1 MVRQD
6 TPGSTMPDQ
15 VKFEATDHGH
25 SVLAGLKHLRDKQ
38 QLFDVILT
46 AQNQKFPA
54 HRVVLASCCQYFRAM
69 FTDGLMECQ
78 QTEIQLN
85 GVTATGI
92 HSLIDFAYTSKI
104 LLNFDNI
111 EDILLSANHIQMLPV
126 LKACSDFLKD
136 HLSIEN
142 CANMANWADLFS
154 LTELKVHIL
163 KFMCK
168 NFVALSYSSEFL
180 QIPASLLRNLFF
192 CNYPVD
198 CSEGDLLS
206 AVVMWICHQPEVRL
220 PQVSPILDGVHWEN
234 ISSQDINKLSQNV
247 TFEKLLEISMS
258 MRDAI
263 SRGFPA
269 EVCCLQKS
277 GLLNTRGY
285 RKALVCVGGFS
296 PRSGMT
302 NDLRYCMIGSRVW
315 KTLTQIPHV
324 QQCNFGH
331 VVMNNIL
338 YVVGGCFND
347 NMQEII
353 HNYGFKYNPA
363 THTWSSISQMRSERC
378 RFFLAE
384 AKGKLY
390 AIGGDPSA
398 SNPLAEDAAP
408 CECYNPV
415 DDSWSPIQ
423 PMPINRSQHAG
434 VAVGDFLYVSGG
446 LQDIDED
453 TFSDFYK
460 YDTNSDS
467 WISLPPM
474 LMPRADHTLFTHN
487 GLLYVIGGWYEDLAN
502 QQRRMAANID
512 CFIEGENRWETVGAV
527 PQPRLYATYSVVDD
541 CVSVIGG
548 WINGDYMRKAHTIQM
563 YDLVTRNWTEED
575 SKQIKLGK
583 HSVCTMYLPQCD
595 NS

>member
-1 MVRQD
+1 MVLQD
-6 TPGSTMPDQ
+6 TLGHSMPDQ
-15 VKFEATDHGH
+15 VKFEATDHGD

-69 FTDGLMECQ
+69 FTDGLKECQ
-78 QTEIQLN
+78 QMEIQLN

-92 HSLIDFAYTSKI
+92 HNLIDFAYTSKI

-126 LKACSDFLKD
+126 LKACSNFLKD

-154 LTELKVHIL
+154 LTELKIHIL
-163 KFMCK
+163 KFICR
-168 NFVALSYSSEFL
+168 NFSALSCSSEFF
-180 QIPASLLRNLFF
+180 QFPASLLQNVLF
-192 CNYPVD
+192 CNYPID

-206 AVVMWICHQPEVRL
+206 AVLTWVYHQPDIRL
-220 PQVSPILDGVHWEN
+220 NQVSPVLNGVHWEN
-234 ISSQDINKLSQNV
+234 VTNKEIDRLSQNE
-247 TFEKLLEISMS
+247 TFEKLVELSTPLKH
-258 MRDAI
+258 AF
-263 SRGFPA
+263 SRECA
-269 EVCCLQKS
+269 NEVSCLQNS

-285 RKALVCVGGFS
+285 KKAVVCVGGFS

-302 NDLRYCMIGSRVW
+302 NDLRYCIVGSRTW

-331 VVMNNIL
+331 VVMKNNL

-353 HNYGFKYNPA
+353 HNYGFKYDPA
-363 THTWSSISQMRSERC
+363 TQSWSSIAPMRTERC

-384 AKGKLY
+384 ARGKLY

-398 SNPLAEDAAP
+398 SNPLAEAAAP
-408 CECYNPV
+408 CEVFDPEENI
-415 DDSWSPIQ
+415 WT
-423 PMPINRSQHAG
+423 PMSSMPKNRSQHAG
-434 VAVGDFLYVSGG
+434 ITIGDNVYVSGG

-460 YDTNSDS
+460 YDTKSDV
-467 WISLPPM
+467 WTILPPM
-474 LMPRADHTLFTHN
+474 LMPRADHTLFLYH
-487 GLLYVIGGWYEDLAN
+487 GQIYVIGGWYEDLTN

-512 CFIEGENRWETVGAV
+512 RFIENENRWETIGVV
-527 PQPRLYATYSVVDD
+527 PNPRLYATYSMFEGRLY
-541 CVSVIGG
+541 VIGG
-548 WINGDYMRKAHTIQM
+548 WINGDYMRKALTIQT
-563 YDLVTRNWTEED
+563 YDLVTHNWTEED
-575 SKQIKLGK
+575 SRQIELWE
-583 HSVCTMYLPQCD
+583 HSVCTMYLPDCD
-595 NS
+595 LT